1 MKARSVNEVARDS
14 NTSRSTV
21 YLAIKSKALVAKK
34 LGRRTIIL
42 DDAFESW
49 LKNLPEA
56 A

>member
-1 MKARSVNEVARDS
+1 MTRSIIDAARDS
-14 NTSRSTV
+14 NTSRSTI
-21 YLAIKSKALVAKK
+21 YKAIKAKTLVAKK

-49 LKNLPEA
+49 LTALPEA